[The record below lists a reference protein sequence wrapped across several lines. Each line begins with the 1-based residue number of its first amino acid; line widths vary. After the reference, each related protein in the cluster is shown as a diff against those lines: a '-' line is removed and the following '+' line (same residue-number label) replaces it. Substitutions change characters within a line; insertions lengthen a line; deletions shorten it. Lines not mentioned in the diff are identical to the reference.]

1 MTPPVPVD
9 AEHLPELLDDLDQAA
24 AALLEVV
31 ADESHWTLRPASG
44 WSIGQHVEH
53 VARSLALTAQ
63 GFERAADALARDQLP
78 KRPWRDPL
86 QAVFVKVVT
95 GRRFPRGGRSP
106 APSRPD
112 PTPDR
117 ARALYDVT
125 EGASRHRR
133 IADHL
138 QPAARERVWIWNPF
152 VPRFKW
158 HYTLPEIVRVQANHT
173 RHHMLQITEI
183 KERAAVQDNP
193 A

>member
-9 AEHLPELLDDLDQAA
+9 VEHLPELLDELDRNA

-31 ADESHWTLRPASG
+31 ATEADWTLRRTSG

-63 GFERAADALARDQLP
+63 GFERAVDALERDALP

-106 APSRPD
+106 APARPD
-112 PTPDR
+112 PVPDR
-117 ARALYDVT
+117 TRALYDVT
-125 EGASRHRR
+125 EGAHRHRR
-133 IADHL
+133 VVDHL

-152 VPRFKW
+152 VPKFKW
-158 HYTLPEIVRVQANHT
+158 HYLLPEIVRVQTNHIE
-173 RHHMLQITEI
+173 HHKLLIMEI
-183 KERAAVQDNP
+183 LMWTDQQSHP
-193 A
+193 

>member
-9 AEHLPELLDDLDQAA
+9 VEHLSELLDELDQTA
-24 AALLEVV
+24 AALPAVV
-31 ADESHWTLRPASG
+31 ADESDWTLRPATG

-63 GFERAADALARDQLP
+63 AFERAVDALERDALP

-106 APSRPD
+106 APARPD
-112 PTPDR
+112 AAPDR
-117 ARALYDVT
+117 TRALYDVT
-125 EGASRHRR
+125 EGARRHRR
-133 IADHL
+133 VADHL
-138 QPAARERVWIWNPF
+138 PPAARDRVWIWNPF
-152 VPRFKW
+152 VPKFKW
-158 HYTLPEIVRVQANHT
+158 HYTLPEIVRVQKNHIE
-173 RHHMLQITEI
+173 HHMHLIAEI
-183 KERAAVQDNP
+183 QERTGVRSNP